1 MPQVAGGASPLRFGD
16 FEADLSSRELRRNGS
31 RLKLQEQQFRIL
43 AILLEEPGRL
53 VTREEFRK
61 QLWPA
66 DAFVD
71 FEAGLNT
78 AIKKLREALDDSPV
92 QPRYIETVP
101 RQGYRFIAPVA
112 KPHEVDPGRAAAHWL
127 RPVSVAA
134 AAAAGGLILLL
145 AILLAVNAGR
155 LRTRWLTRGS
165 PAAIRVIAVLPLA
178 NLSSGLEQEYFAD
191 GMTEELI
198 TELAQIRAWKVISR
212 TSVMRYKA
220 TKKSLPEIARELSVD
235 AVIEGTVLRAGGRVR
250 VTVQLID
257 AATDVHLWS
266 GSFERE
272 ASDVLSL
279 QDEIAQTIAGQL
291 NVRLSP
297 QEHARLSRAR
307 KVVPEAYEAYLMG
320 WHFFN
325 RNQVQKAA
333 AHFEEATNKDPN
345 FALAHAL
352 LFETDALMT
361 FGLDQPLSERALRA
375 MERASE
381 LDDSLAEVHDALG
394 DVKFFGHWDWA
405 AGEAEFRRAVE
416 LDPGSVDAAHHY
428 ALCLHALTR
437 WDAALRES
445 RRALQLD
452 PVSPRTKLNLL
463 RLFLDMHR
471 YDLAIEQF
479 HKVIDLEP
487 NSPGAYSQ
495 VASAYAALGREG
507 DAIAAWLQADRL
519 SGKSADRV
527 SALETA
533 ARAGG
538 TRAYWRKRLEHLQE
552 EAKRGHLPPFTFAP
566 LYVRLGEA
574 DKALQLLEAAY
585 QQRVPRLAWIKAQSV
600 WDPLRSD
607 PRFQSLLRRMAFPE

>member
-1 MPQVAGGASPLRFGD
+1 MPQAPRRESLLHFGD
-16 FEADLSSRELRRNGS
+16 FDADLSDRELLRNGA
-31 RLKLQEQQFRIL
+31 RLRLQEQPFRVL
-43 AILLEEPGRL
+43 ALLLEQPDRL
-53 VTREEFRK
+53 VTREEFQKR
-61 QLWPA
+61 LWPT
-66 DAFVD
+66 DTFVD

-78 AIKKLREALDDSPV
+78 AVKKLREALGDSPAH
-92 QPRYIETVP
+92 PRYIETVP
-101 RQGYRFIAPVA
+101 RQGYRFIASVA
-112 KPHEVDPGRAAAHWL
+112 GPGESDQGQAAAH
-127 RPVSVAA
+127 RPWRMPLAT
-134 AAAAGGLILLL
+134 AAAAGGLILL
-145 AILLAVNAGR
+145 AILLALNTGR
-155 LRTRWLTRGS
+155 LRTLGGP
-165 PAAIRVIAVLPLA
+165 PAVQAIAVLPLA
-178 NLSSGLEQEYFAD
+178 NLSGGLEQEYFAD

-198 TELAQIRAWKVISR
+198 TELSQIRAWKVISR

-272 ASDVLSL
+272 ERDVLSL
-279 QDEIAQTIAGQL
+279 QGEIAQSIAGQL
-291 NVRLSP
+291 HVSLAP

-307 KVVPEAYEAYLMG
+307 QVVPEAYEAYLMG

-325 RNQVQKAA
+325 RGQTQKAA
-333 AHFEEATNKDPN
+333 AHFEQATIKDPG

-352 LFETDALMT
+352 LFETDALTT
-361 FGLDQPLSERALRA
+361 FALDQPLSERALRA

-381 LDDSLAEVHDALG
+381 LDDSLAEVHSALG

-416 LDPGSVDAAHHY
+416 LDPGSVDAAGHY
-428 ALCLHALTR
+428 ASCLHALTR
-437 WDAALRES
+437 WDEALRES
-445 RRALQLD
+445 KRALQLD
-452 PVSPRTKLNLL
+452 PLSPRMKLNLL
-463 RLFLDMHR
+463 RLFVDMHR

-479 HKVIDLEP
+479 PKLLDLEP
-487 NSPGAYSQ
+487 NSAGAYAL

-507 DAIAAWLQADRL
+507 EALAAWLQADRL

-527 SALETA
+527 TALETA

-538 TRAYWRKRLEHLQE
+538 IRGYWRKRLEQLQE
-552 EAKRGHLPPFTFAP
+552 DAKQRDVAPLTFAS
-566 LYVRLGEA
+566 LYARLGEA
-574 DKALQLLEAAY
+574 DKAFPLLEAAF